1 MAKGLFTALFNA
13 LSDPKSYYAMQKE
26 MNMKAVAETFFNTL
40 AGKTVFEA
48 VALPEDIGEAVI
60 FDGRRA
66 VRVRPLGIYDLI
78 IPEPCEFKDLETRKR
93 ILSLHPIAYPDSGE
107 AATIIEADQN
117 PFEGVRIIECFFKDG
132 PQSSGR
138 LRGLTYRKKTIRG
151 FSGAS
156 ADYQCL
162 FGENIRPGARSA
174 FAGGGYA
181 PNVPTGENFPDGT
194 PVLTNF
200 GGNHIVEKIEKKLKV
215 STSVVTGVGSTLA
228 AAQAQQEI
236 NFWKN
241 KNEKNAGTKG
251 NIDKSNAAYK
261 RIQLYNYYGIE
272 DRKRENGKPY
282 RKVEEYWPNYAT
294 DDLLLKRGVGGSSEE
309 GTGDSVTGIMHWSAT
324 SVSWAMRGTGFPA
337 RYGHSGYSQNI
348 AYGKAESWEA
358 HSLIR
363 QKVIPKLGDVV
374 VKPAGHGKK
383 STTNTASHGDIII
396 KIDEQFA
403 YTAGGNLGERGTFK
417 QTRQMKLAPDGT
429 ILSPKPYLI
438 ILKKMK

>member
-1 MAKGLFTALFNA
+1 MASNLFTSLFNA
-13 LSDPKSYYAMQKE
+13 LSDPKSYYALQKE
-26 MNMKAVAETFFNTL
+26 MNLKAVAETFFNTL

-174 FAGGGYA
+174 FAGGGYNGI
-181 PNVPTGENFPDGT
+181 PGT
-194 PVLTNF
+194 DEPLIF
-200 GGNHIVEKIEKKLKV
+200 G
-215 STSVVTGVGSTLA
+215 SGSL
-228 AAQAQQEI
+228 
-236 NFWKN
+236 
-241 KNEKNAGTKG
+241 
-251 NIDKSNAAYK
+251 
-261 RIQLYNYYGIE
+261 
-272 DRKRENGKPY
+272 KPY
-282 RKVEEYWPNYAT
+282 RNFKGDPKKQDPSFRLGQCPNVFKESNPFK
-294 DDLLLKRGVGGSSEE
+294 DLKRVDTTYFYVYTPQDVIKAITKNSFPDYVKLTMFCYLSKEQPGGRFPNNNVAGIQTDLRMFGGTTLSDYDYQTCFKDSETWRAFA
-309 GTGDSVTGIMHWSAT
+309 GFNTLDKGMKVFGIIIQSKFKRWKKFKSTDSVETKASILADNYYQGWNISAT
-324 SVSWAMRGTGFPA
+324 NAELEAIKATGSFTRNGKTYKRDWAAAKNKF
-337 RYGHSGYSQNI
+337 I
-348 AYGKAESWEA
+348 
-358 HSLIR
+358 
-363 QKVIPKLGDVV
+363 
-374 VKPAGHGKK
+374 K
-383 STTNTASHGDIII
+383 SIN
-396 KIDEQFA
+396 EF
-403 YTAGGNLGERGTFK
+403 L
-417 QTRQMKLAPDGT
+417 
-429 ILSPKPYLI
+429 
-438 ILKKMK
+438 

>member
-107 AATIIEADQN
+107 GATITEADQN

-156 ADYQCL
+156 ADYKCL

-174 FAGGGYA
+174 FAGGGYV
-181 PNVPTGENFPDGT
+181 PNAADQGPPTPGTIDKRMESKYSLPPTGKK
-194 PVLTNF
+194 VLEPK
-200 GGNHIVEKIEKKLKV
+200 HIVIHYG
-215 STSVVTGVGSTLA
+215 TGNNVLSEQSYGASKNPTPA
-228 AAQAQQEI
+228 GYHYGVRRSGEI
-236 NFWKN
+236 
-241 KNEKNAGTKG
+241 
-251 NIDKSNAAYK
+251 
-261 RIQLYNYYGIE
+261 YYFND
-272 DRKRENGKPY
+272 DRKRIIHASNYYFNNNSVAMNFENYGYARDDVPAQEDWIKGRNPY
-282 RKVEEYWPNYAT
+282 
-294 DDLLLKRGVGGSSEE
+294 GGSEKMWQPYTDE
-309 GTGDSVTGIMHWSAT
+309 QYEKGADL
-324 SVSWAMRGTGFPA
+324 
-337 RYGHSGYSQNI
+337 I
-348 AYGKAESWEA
+348 A
-358 HSLIR
+358 
-363 QKVIPKLGDVV
+363 KVCKKFNLD
-374 VKPAGHGKK
+374 PAGTNADGYPTIVGHDFVTAKVPMNSKEKRPLNKVDPSRSKSDPGPAFDYDRIRKLAK
-383 STTNTASHGDIII
+383 SKISTT
-396 KIDEQFA
+396 K
-403 YTAGGNLGERGTFK
+403 
-417 QTRQMKLAPDGT
+417 
-429 ILSPKPYLI
+429 
-438 ILKKMK
+438 

>member
-151 FSGAS
+151 W
-156 ADYQCL
+156 
-162 FGENIRPGARSA
+162 
-174 FAGGGYA
+174 
-181 PNVPTGENFPDGT
+181 V
-194 PVLTNF
+194 
-200 GGNHIVEKIEKKLKV
+200 H
-215 STSVVTGVGSTLA
+215 
-228 AAQAQQEI
+228 
-236 NFWKN
+236 
-241 KNEKNAGTKG
+241 
-251 NIDKSNAAYK
+251 
-261 RIQLYNYYGIE
+261 
-272 DRKRENGKPY
+272 
-282 RKVEEYWPNYAT
+282 
-294 DDLLLKRGVGGSSEE
+294 
-309 GTGDSVTGIMHWSAT
+309 
-324 SVSWAMRGTGFPA
+324 
-337 RYGHSGYSQNI
+337 
-348 AYGKAESWEA
+348 
-358 HSLIR
+358 
-363 QKVIPKLGDVV
+363 
-374 VKPAGHGKK
+374 
-383 STTNTASHGDIII
+383 
-396 KIDEQFA
+396 
-403 YTAGGNLGERGTFK
+403 
-417 QTRQMKLAPDGT
+417 
-429 ILSPKPYLI
+429 
-438 ILKKMK
+438 